1 MTDWDTIMTGSDF
14 NDKCSILAELW
25 MNYRDD
31 EQLKDFIEYNDLGLP
46 MAYFLM
52 NELVLPTQQAEVY
65 INETFDLLL
74 AALGLPNIE
83 TYTSLDEILNI
94 VNNLNNE

>member
-1 MTDWDTIMTGSDF
+1 MAMAGNAFQNKVT
-14 NDKCSILAELW
+14 ILAELW

-52 NELVLPTQQAEVY
+52 NDLLLPTKQSEIY
-65 INETFDLLL
+65 INETYDLLL
-74 AALGLPNIE
+74 ASLE
-83 TYTSLDEILNI
+83 VDDVDYESLDELLGASEI
-94 VNNLNNE
+94 E

>member
-1 MTDWDTIMTGSDF
+1 MAMAGNAFQNKVT
-14 NDKCSILAELW
+14 ILAELW

-52 NELVLPTQQAEVY
+52 NELVLPTKQSEIY
-65 INETFDLLL
+65 INETYDLLL
-74 AALGLPNIE
+74 ASLE
-83 TYTSLDEILNI
+83 VDDVDYESLDELLGASEI
-94 VNNLNNE
+94 E

>member
-1 MTDWDTIMTGSDF
+1 MEQSNLFD
-14 NDKCSILAELW
+14 NKVSILAELW

-52 NELVLPTQQAEVY
+52 NELVLPTQQSEIY
-65 INETFDLLL
+65 INETYNLLI
-74 AALGLPNIE
+74 ASLGVKDVE
-83 TYTSLDEILNI
+83 YESLDELLSTEPDDFGN
-94 VNNLNNE
+94 

>member
-1 MTDWDTIMTGSDF
+1 MEQSNLFD
-14 NDKCSILAELW
+14 NKVSILAELW

-52 NELVLPTQQAEVY
+52 NELLLPTQQAEIY
-65 INETFDLLL
+65 INETYGLLL
-74 AALGLPNIE
+74 ASLGVDDVDYE
-83 TYTSLDEILNI
+83 SLDELLGATEND
-94 VNNLNNE
+94 

>member
-1 MTDWDTIMTGSDF
+1 MEQGNTFD
-14 NDKCSILAELW
+14 NKVSILAELW

-52 NELVLPTQQAEVY
+52 NELVLPTKQSEVY
-65 INETFDLLL
+65 ID
-74 AALGLPNIE
+74 E
-83 TYTSLDEILNI
+83 TYNLLISSLGAKDIQYESLDEL
-94 VNNLNNE
+94 LSAMPDEFGDE